1 MKMKFLFLS
10 IPILLLITY
19 SPSAQELSEEQMK
32 EMYELMQPGDEHNL
46 LMQFEGKWTV
56 EYSYRMAMDQEP
68 ITSPGE
74 SNLEMILGGRFLRWN
89 STGEL
94 MGQFVESLTFIGFD
108 RRFKK
113 FTAYGFDTMGTYA
126 VSAEGSI
133 DPDTNIITFEGTNY
147 EPAFDKEAKFQFK
160 FDTSDKD
167 KIDFSV
173 LFETPDGSEFFPI
186 MQITGVRADK

>member
-1 MKMKFLFLS
+1 MKSLLSSLS
-10 IPILLLITY
+10 ILLIVT
-19 SPSAQELSEEQMK
+19 SFIQAQELSEEQMK

-46 LMQFEGKWTV
+46 LMQFEGKWNV

-108 RRFKK
+108 RRFKQ
-113 FTAYGFDTMGTYA
+113 FRAYGFDTMGTYA
-126 VSAEGSI
+126 VSAEGGI
-133 DPDTNIITFEGTNY
+133 DPETNIIIFEGTNY
-147 EPAFDKEAKFQFK
+147 EPSFEK
-160 FDTSDKD
+160 S
-167 KIDFSV
+167 KISIQV
-173 LFETPDGSEFFPI
+173 
-186 MQITGVRADK
+186 